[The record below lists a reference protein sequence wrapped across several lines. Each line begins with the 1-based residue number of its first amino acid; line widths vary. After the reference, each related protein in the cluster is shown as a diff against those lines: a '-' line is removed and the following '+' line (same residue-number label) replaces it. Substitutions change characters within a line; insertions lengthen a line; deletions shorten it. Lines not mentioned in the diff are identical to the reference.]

1 MIDVDE
7 IGRIA
12 RRHESWEHREPRT
25 FGEVAQ
31 MYREYIADM
40 AVVLAALKELGAT
53 P

>member
-1 MIDVDE
+1 MIDVEE
-7 IGRIA
+7 IARIA

-40 AVVLAALKELGAT
+40 ATVLEALKELGVK

>member
-1 MIDVDE
+1 MIDLDE

-25 FGEVAQ
+25 FGEVSQ
-31 MYREYIADM
+31 MYREYIDDM
-40 AVVLAALKELGAT
+40 ATVLAALKELGVQ